1 MLTGSISSTTWYN
14 GLLRQPI
21 KGAALHESCRT
32 ALGFDGVEARSQA
45 AHVKLAFVTF
55 PHHYATCHVENADES
70 SVHDIQVKY
79 AAGGI
84 RPSR

>member
-1 MLTGSISSTTWYN
+1 MGFIFSTIWYSV
-14 GLLRQPI
+14 LFQQPI
-21 KGAALHESCRT
+21 NGAALHESCRT

-55 PHHYATCHVENADES
+55 PHHHATCHVENANES
-70 SVHDIQVKY
+70 SLHDIQVKY